1 MTGYKHRVRE
11 RAIRD
16 AAQDRIDTLY
26 TSLAVRDRQT
36 RSAISRAERA
46 ATELAAAEA
55 TITRL
60 RAEARRVS
68 RAHIVRCT
76 GCGDW
81 VPYRATCTVCTIL
94 AGLADDRAA

>member
-1 MTGYKHRVRE
+1 MTYQHRARE
-11 RAIRD
+11 TRIRD
-16 AAQDRIDTLY
+16 AAQAHINDLHTTLV
-26 TSLAVRDRQT
+26 VRDRTARYTGQK
-36 RSAISRAERA
+36 ALHLAE
-46 ATELAAAEA
+46 ELAAAEA

-68 RAHIVRCT
+68 RAHIVRCA

-94 AGLADDRAA
+94 TNRADEHAA